1 MKQKRKDYIE
11 LLEQQVEELQ
21 KEVSSLTS
29 KLEECKKNLDIK
41 SLRKE
46 SNSAKYKFLE
56 DENFFFDGLV
66 NLITENPDMV
76 KTSMHYQTYESSGS
90 SSESRIKFI
99 KEAFETIIDYCVPD
113 PTKIWMVL
121 MTSMPPNVKDLL
133 QKYNSLPK
141 IRYACLDY
149 YSLFNND

>member
-1 MKQKRKDYIE
+1 MNEQAEKSRRGRKRKHSAGPKEQNRLRGQKFRQKRKDYIE

-113 PTKIWMVL
+113 PTKI
-121 MTSMPPNVKDLL
+121 
-133 QKYNSLPK
+133 
-141 IRYACLDY
+141 
-149 YSLFNND
+149 